1 MNARQISCSI
11 VSFGLAL
18 LVLACNATAQ
28 QKKKSDPCSD
38 TSATT
43 QAAMNECAQR
53 NRDRAEARM
62 QKLLKRLHAEGTP
75 AQKAWEAYRDAQL
88 KDFYPDET
96 LGQQGSI
103 FPLCLVLIETKLIEG
118 RIRDIQAL
126 TIKYEGEGCIGF
138 VLEGRGDRLSR
149 VVPTR
154 SKNGKGVNL
163 LLCKDTRQD
172 QSPKQNV
179 ER

>member
-1 MNARQISCSI
+1 MNAKQISRLI

-18 LVLACNATAQ
+18 LALAGSAAA

-38 TSATT
+38 TSAMT
-43 QAAMNECAQR
+43 QTAMNECARR

-75 AQKAWEAYRDAQL
+75 AQKTWEAYRDAQL

-96 LGQQGSI
+96 IGQQGSI
-103 FPLCLVLIETKLIEG
+103 FPLCQALIETKLIEG

-126 TIKYEGEGCIGF
+126 TIKYEGDGCIGF

-154 SKNGKGVNL
+154 SKNAKGVSL
-163 LLCKDTRQD
+163 LLCKHSKQD
-172 QSPKQNV
+172 QSPKPNV
-179 ER
+179 EH